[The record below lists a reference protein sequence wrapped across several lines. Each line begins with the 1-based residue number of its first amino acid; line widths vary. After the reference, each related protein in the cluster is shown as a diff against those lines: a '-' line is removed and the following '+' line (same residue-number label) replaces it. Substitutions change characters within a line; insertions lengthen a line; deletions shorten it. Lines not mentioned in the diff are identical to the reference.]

1 MGALL
6 LLPTSSN
13 LYPQGYIPN
22 TNQMFYPQD
31 DVNSPI
37 KDNSI
42 LPELEPHTL
51 QTFRNIKIDKVEQ
64 QRAYHAHLFKLNCL
78 LDPDQITER
87 PFDIIGHTQVRNAN
101 RVITKM
107 QIKYTTPSMVCA
119 YNDNVEN
126 VDLEDL
132 RIDHP
137 WQCIA
142 YASKHKLLYHDG
154 FCEWITPHL
163 ETDKDLAVM
172 IHNYRVSTM
181 THRIKYGVEL
191 PRSAKHA
198 LELDKRNGDHKWAD
212 AMRKEI
218 MQMIHE
224 YKAFRV
230 HDSNI
235 PPEGYQKL
243 RYHFVFDAKIDGQ
256 VKA

>member
-1 MGALL
+1 
-6 LLPTSSN
+6 
-13 LYPQGYIPN
+13 
-22 TNQMFYPQD
+22 
-31 DVNSPI
+31 
-37 KDNSI
+37 
-42 LPELEPHTL
+42 
-51 QTFRNIKIDKVEQ
+51 
-64 QRAYHAHLFKLNCL
+64 
-78 LDPDQITER
+78 
-87 PFDIIGHTQVRNAN
+87 
-101 RVITKM
+101 M

-142 YASKHKLLYHDG
+142 YASKHRLLYHDG

-181 THRIKYGVEL
+181 THRFKYGVEL

-212 AMRKEI
+212 AMREEI

-230 HDSNI
+230 HDSDV

-243 RYHFVFDAKIDGQ
+243 CYHFVFDAKVNDE